1 LQGMKEAMVEFL
13 ASEIDYNALR
23 ESPNK
28 AKIIIMNMAFKN
40 ARPEDID
47 NWRRDVLDTPIEEIY
62 DIEKLQCSNDEMIQ
76 LIKESFN
83 TDGIFCS
90 TVESNNL
97 LMWAHYADQH
107 RGAVMEFTPSVQKD
121 SMFLASKKVHYTT
134 IRPLLYNAPMDMV
147 VQGIAMP
154 LEKSVER
161 IMDNLVYTKGLEWKY
176 EQEYRLYVP
185 RIIPDEKK
193 YATLQFYPEELT
205 SIIYGCRMSEE
216 NKIKI
221 TSLAEDINSVVNL
234 FEAHIVPREYRLE
247 YRGRPVDRAPSG
259 EDASWKNLDRVVRPG
274 CS

>member
-1 LQGMKEAMVEFL
+1 
-13 ASEIDYNALR
+13 
-23 ESPNK
+23 
-28 AKIIIMNMAFKN
+28 
-40 ARPEDID
+40 
-47 NWRRDVLDTPIEEIY
+47 
-62 DIEKLQCSNDEMIQ
+62 
-76 LIKESFN
+76 
-83 TDGIFCS
+83 
-90 TVESNNL
+90 
-97 LMWAHYADQH
+97 
-107 RGAVMEFTPSVQKD
+107 
-121 SMFLASKKVHYTT
+121 
-134 IRPLLYNAPMDMV
+134 
-147 VQGIAMP
+147 
-154 LEKSVER
+154 
-161 IMDNLVYTKGLEWKY
+161 MDNLVYTKGLEWKY

-193 YATLQFYPEELT
+193 YATLQFYLEELT